1 MDKIFEHISRMKIIP
16 VIVIEDA
23 KDAVSLAQ
31 ALCAGGLPCGE
42 VTFRTEAAVE
52 GIKKIHE
59 KFPGMLI
66 GAGTVLTKTKVDQ
79 AMEAGA
85 QFIVSPGFD
94 SEVVDYCISRN
105 IPVIPGCMTPTE
117 ITMAVKAGLS
127 VVKFF
132 PAQPAG
138 GITMLKALAAP
149 YPKLKFMPTGGIDP
163 QNLKDYL
170 SFSKVIACGGSWMV
184 KENLIKAG
192 DFDKI
197 YELTKNAVALA
208 QEGSMTDASSKI

>member
-1 MDKIFEHISRMKIIP
+1 
-16 VIVIEDA
+16 
-23 KDAVSLAQ
+23 
-31 ALCAGGLPCGE
+31 
-42 VTFRTEAAVE
+42 
-52 GIKKIHE
+52 
-59 KFPGMLI
+59 
-66 GAGTVLTKTKVDQ
+66 
-79 AMEAGA
+79 
-85 QFIVSPGFD
+85 
-94 SEVVDYCISRN
+94 
-105 IPVIPGCMTPTE
+105 
-117 ITMAVKAGLS
+117 MAVKAGLS

-138 GITMLKALAAP
+138 GITMLKAFAAP

>member
-1 MDKIFEHISRMKIIP
+1 MLFPLLRHFVQADCP
-16 VIVIEDA
+16 V
-23 KDAVSLAQ
+23 
-31 ALCAGGLPCGE
+31 GE

-66 GAGTVLTKTKVDQ
+66 GAGTVLTKTQVDQ

>member
-1 MDKIFEHISRMKIIP
+1 
-16 VIVIEDA
+16 
-23 KDAVSLAQ
+23 
-31 ALCAGGLPCGE
+31 
-42 VTFRTEAAVE
+42 
-52 GIKKIHE
+52 
-59 KFPGMLI
+59 
-66 GAGTVLTKTKVDQ
+66 
-79 AMEAGA
+79 MEAGA

>member
-1 MDKIFEHISRMKIIP
+1 MDKIFEQISRIKVIP

-23 KDAVSLAQ
+23 MDAVPLAQ

-42 VTFRTEAAVE
+42 VTFRTDAAVE
-52 GIKKIHE
+52 GIRKIHE
-59 KFPGMLI
+59 KFPQMLI
-66 GAGTVLTKTKVDQ
+66 GAGTVLTKTQVDQ
-79 AMEAGA
+79 AMDAGA
-85 QFIVSPGFD
+85 SFIVSPGFD
-94 SEVVDYCISRN
+94 PEVVDYCISQN

-117 ITMAVKAGLS
+117 ITMAVKVGLS

-138 GITMLKALAAP
+138 GIAMLKALAAP
-149 YPKLKFMPTGGIDP
+149 YPQLKFMPTGGIGP

-184 KENLIKAG
+184 KESLVKSG

-197 YELTKNAVALA
+197 CELTKNAVALA
-208 QEGSMTDASSKI
+208 QEGSRTDE